1 MSKEDL
7 QLSEDKKLYPP
18 RFVITVTG
26 SNCVE
31 NSHVAFIFEGGIQE
45 FSKEISLT
53 KGIFHMI
60 TKLLFDVY
68 SIMGDTLSEILRFKT
83 HQTVTLSLVVA

>member
-1 MSKEDL
+1 M
-7 QLSEDKKLYPP
+7 
-18 RFVITVTG
+18 
-26 SNCVE
+26 
-31 NSHVAFIFEGGIQE
+31 AFIFEGGIQE
-45 FSKEISLT
+45 FSKEISLN
-53 KGIFHMI
+53 KGIFRMI